1 MRELA
6 LSSSLFAGAKISHI
20 RNCVD
25 PTVFNNRARDA
36 TRKELGLA
44 PSNRIVLFSSAN
56 QARKGA
62 FIIPEVMR
70 ILRATAEDTEWRFLF
85 MGGVPPTLRTCKDT
99 LFLPHTTDETRVA
112 GYYAAADVY
121 ALPSLED
128 NLPNTVSES
137 LCCGTPVASFPTG
150 GIMEMV
156 EDGRNGTIALAHDAH
171 HMANAIAMIADNPY
185 MHRAIISRDA
195 QAAYSPRRIA
205 EMHCDKFRSVQLD

>member
-1 MRELA
+1 MGGTPPA
-6 LSSSLFAGAKISHI
+6 L
-20 RNCVD
+20 
-25 PTVFNNRARDA
+25 
-36 TRKELGLA
+36 ELGA
-44 PSNRIVLFSSAN
+44 DT
-56 QARKGA
+56 
-62 FIIPEVMR
+62 II
-70 ILRATAEDTEWRFLF
+70 
-85 MGGVPPTLRTCKDT
+85 
-99 LFLPHTTDETRVA
+99 LPRDTDETRVA

-156 EDGRNGTIALAHDAH
+156 EDGRNGIIALVHDAH
-171 HMANAIAMIADNPY
+171 HMANAVAMIADNPY

-205 EMHCDKFRSVQLD
+205 EMHCDKFHSVQLD